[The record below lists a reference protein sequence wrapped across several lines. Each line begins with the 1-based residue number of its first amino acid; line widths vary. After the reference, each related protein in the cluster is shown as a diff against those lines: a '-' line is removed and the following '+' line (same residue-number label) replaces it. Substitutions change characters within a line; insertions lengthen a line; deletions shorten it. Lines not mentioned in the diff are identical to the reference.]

1 MTEKDGNFGSPERV
15 ALCLR
20 VSSEEQRERETIEIQ
35 REFLQEYCRLYG
47 LEVAQVYADDG
58 VSGTIPLHER
68 PEGRRLLEDAKEG
81 KFSTLLVYRLD
92 RLGRSLLVIVDAHD
106 RLQAAGVAL
115 RSATE
120 PIDTSTPS
128 GCLIFQMLASF
139 AEYERAAI
147 AERTRSGLHRAYRN
161 GKHTGRIPYGYR
173 LRSDEIS
180 LEIIEDEARV
190 VREIITNVAEGST
203 LYGESKRLNDEGVP
217 APGMRF
223 KGGERRPGAV
233 WSPPTARCIVHQSAY
248 SGTHQVK
255 IDGGQSLI
263 SREVPAIVDRS
274 LQDHATAM
282 LAENKRYPDRKND
295 RKYLLRGL
303 VRCKVCGFACT
314 GLTSTSNGKKYSYYG
329 CTANRGDRGSA
340 ANAARIPA
348 HRAPMVSAPWLEDLV
363 WGEVKQ
369 FLENPGATLER
380 VREQFADADESVELQ
395 ARHSDLTKRLAA
407 KQAEKDRYVRLYAQ
421 GHISEDELETYLL
434 DLKNQIGNLR
444 LLIESA
450 EADVSR
456 STEERLTAEST
467 EAWLLTLRESI
478 AEVEEDTP
486 EAFAKRRRLVGLLVE
501 GIVLGRDENGQTNVE
516 ITYRFGPPDAPS
528 DEDGFAVGEQN
539 PFGNLAANRNPSGA
553 TSRQFCAVERRGV
566 P

>member
-1 MTEKDGNFGSPERV
+1 MTNKDASPGSSERV

-35 REFLQEYCRLYG
+35 DEFLTRYCRLYG
-47 LEVAQVYADDG
+47 LDVAGIYKDDG
-58 VSGTIPLHER
+58 VSGTVPLQER
-68 PEGRRLLEDAKEG
+68 PEGRRLLEDARAG
-81 KFSTLLVYRLD
+81 RFDAVLVYKLD

-115 RSATE
+115 KSATE

-128 GCLIFQMLASF
+128 GRLIFQMLASF

-147 AERTRSGLHRAYRN
+147 AERTRAGLHRAYRN

-173 LRSDEIS
+173 LGSDEIS
-180 LEIIEDEARV
+180 LEIVEDEARV

-223 KGGERRPGAV
+223 KGGERRTGGV
-233 WSPPTARCIVHQSAY
+233 WSPPTVRCIVHQSAY
-248 SGTHQVK
+248 SGTHRVK

-263 SREVPAIVDRS
+263 SREVPAIVDPS
-274 LQDHATAM
+274 LQDLATAM
-282 LAENKRYPDRKND
+282 LAQNKRYPDRKND

-303 VRCKVCGFACT
+303 VRCKICGFACT
-314 GLTSTSNGKKYSYYG
+314 GRTSTSNGKKYSYYG

-340 ANAARIPA
+340 ANAARVPR
-348 HRAPMVSAPWLEDLV
+348 HRAPMINAPWLEELA

-380 VREQFADADESVELQ
+380 LREQFAHADESDEIR
-395 ARHSDLTKRLAA
+395 ARHSDLTKRLGA

-421 GHISEDELETYLL
+421 DHISDDELESYLL

-444 LLIESA
+444 LLIEST
-450 EADVSR
+450 EADLSR
-456 STEERLTAEST
+456 NAGERMMAEST
-467 EAWLLTLRESI
+467 EAWLLTLRERLTEI
-478 AEVEEDTP
+478 EEDTP

-501 GIVLGRDENGQTNVE
+501 GIVLGRNENGKTTVE
-516 ITYRFGPPDAPS
+516 ITYRFGPSEAPS
-528 DEDGFAVGEQN
+528 EEDALATGEQN
-539 PFGNLAANRNPSGA
+539 SCGNLAANRNPSGE
-553 TSRQFCAVERRGV
+553 TSRQFCTVERRGV